1 MPLMDSFIDLLKKR
15 SLIMKNCQWKS
26 AKEKCRENKL
36 KKKQQK
42 RILKDMGQ
50 LQRCTTHNGT
60 IRRRKR
66 KKINIET
73 IMSEHFWTTY
83 IQTRLVLLS

>member
-36 KKKQQK
+36 KKNNRREYSRIWDNYKDVLHTMELSGEEREK
-42 RILKDMGQ
+42 R
-50 LQRCTTHNGT
+50 
-60 IRRRKR
+60 
-66 KKINIET
+66 
-73 IMSEHFWTTY
+73 
-83 IQTRLVLLS
+83 

>member
-36 KKKQQK
+36 KKK
-42 RILKDMGQ
+42 
-50 LQRCTTHNGT
+50 TTEENIQGYGT
-60 IRRRKR
+60 ITKMYYTQWNYQE
-66 KKINIET
+66 KKEKKDK
-73 IMSEHFWTTY
+73 Y
-83 IQTRLVLLS
+83 